1 MAIPPYRFPP
11 APPRNHMHFNPEG
24 MVSSYVPHRAGA
36 DLFFC
41 HGLEP
46 KSPQAKIMQAAATG
60 DTAQL
65 KNLIIQFPDTPPD
78 FANAH
83 GVTPVMIAA
92 ARGDVQNLHMLADH
106 PLVNI
111 SAETKDGWTALHYA
125 AYFDRADSVTAL
137 LKRQAHFAQTNHAG
151 ETAFDLTAE
160 KPEAAAAFHAFKPFI
175 HHMKRAQADHP
186 RLQLPARHT
195 AAAED
200 IPAAPDIPPAIQP
213 DTENAGTEKADD
225 NKNKM
230 QPMRTHFM
238 RAVLNV
244 GISTETG
251 MNALYQRLQQ
261 DILAG
266 HSDTLAE
273 AYDAVQTAQNA
284 AMERLQKIDFK
295 WESLLRTAV
304 LAGNVP
310 AAAFLTEKQAYI
322 SEKPLNILLASLIRH
337 AEDTPQSAEMAQWL
351 LRWGADANASAKLTG
366 DTENNAGTLAYQAFS
381 RQKPQI
387 FESLCLCAGELKSW
401 HMTPQ
406 QLQWEQRVAQI
417 TARHAAA
424 GTPAGAPVPH
434 ISALQNGMEILKLRS
449 AAHGLKQ
456 SEKLA
461 HASHALDNN
470 NINKLMAVYAEMRG
484 KRGTLSYWTGKD
496 GQQALPPAI
505 GAAAIV
511 LALEQ
516 GRTGFAKRL
525 AADGHD
531 LKNLTYPDW
540 QHKLALLAQETAT
553 DKRPGPS
560 AIRDFIT
567 AQENGTLSL
576 PYVTSIDTRMEALHI
591 AARSSPINPRF
602 GI

>member
-1 MAIPPYRFPP
+1 MAVPPYRFPP
-11 APPRNHMHFNPEG
+11 PLPRNHMHFNPEG
-24 MVSSYVPHRAGA
+24 MVSTYVPHRAGA

-46 KSPQAKIMQAAATG
+46 KSPEARIMHAVATG

-65 KNLIIQFPDTPPD
+65 KNLITQFPDNPPD

-83 GVTPVMIAA
+83 GVTPLMIAA

-111 SAETKDGWTALHYA
+111 SAGTKDGWTALHYA
-125 AYFDRADSVTAL
+125 AYFDRADSVAAL

-151 ETAFDLTAE
+151 ETAFDLSAE
-160 KPEAAAAFHAFKPFI
+160 KPEAAAAFHAFKPFL
-175 HHMKRAQADHP
+175 HHMKRLHADHP
-186 RLQLPARHT
+186 RLQLPARKT
-195 AAAED
+195 AAAEFTD
-200 IPAAPDIPPAIQP
+200 SIPKEAPEHKSETPAPDSTRQMETLRA
-213 DTENAGTEKADD
+213 
-225 NKNKM
+225 
-230 QPMRTHFM
+230 HFM

-244 GISTETG
+244 GISTQAG
-251 MNALYQRLQQ
+251 MEALYQRLQQ

-273 AYDAVQTAQNA
+273 TYDAVQTAQNA
-284 AMERLQKIDFK
+284 AMERQQRLNFK
-295 WESLLRTAV
+295 WEGLLRTAV
-304 LAGNVP
+304 LAGNVD
-310 AAAFLTEKQAYI
+310 AAAFLTEKQAYTD
-322 SEKPLNILLASLIRH
+322 EKPLNILLAALVRH

-351 LRWGADANASAKLTG
+351 LRWGANANASGKLTG
-366 DTENNAGTLAYQAFS
+366 DAEKNAGTLAYQAFA

-387 FESLCLCAGELKSW
+387 FESLCLCAGDLKSW

-417 TARHAAA
+417 TARHSAAS
-424 GTPAGAPVPH
+424 TPACTPLPH
-434 ISALQNGMEILKLRS
+434 IASLQNGMEIVKLRS
-449 AAHGLKQ
+449 AARGLKQ
-456 SEKLA
+456 SEKLT
-461 HASHALDNN
+461 HAAHALDSN
-470 NINKLMAVYAEMRG
+470 NINKLMAVYAEMRS
-484 KRGTLSYWTGKD
+484 KCGTLSFWTGTD
-496 GQQALPPAI
+496 RLQALPPAI

-511 LALEQ
+511 LALEH

-540 QHKLALLAQETAT
+540 QHKLALLAQKTAT
-553 DKRPGPS
+553 DKNPASG

-576 PYVTSIDTRMEALHI
+576 PKVTSIDMRMEALHI
-591 AARSSPINPRF
+591 AARSTPVNPRF
-602 GI
+602 GL